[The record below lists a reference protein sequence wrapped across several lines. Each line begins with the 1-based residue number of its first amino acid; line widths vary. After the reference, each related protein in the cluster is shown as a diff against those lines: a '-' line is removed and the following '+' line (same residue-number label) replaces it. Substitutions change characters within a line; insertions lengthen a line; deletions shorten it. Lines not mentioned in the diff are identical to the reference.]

1 MKHLATTLLLLL
13 ALGGNTAFAAHGG
26 GNQGDG
32 QMQKKARTKTLDQA
46 TAQVRRQTGGRIL
59 SAKTVTDEDGRK
71 VHRIKVLTQERKVR
85 VLTFPAE

>member
-13 ALGGNTAFAAHGG
+13 ALGGNAAVAAPGG
-26 GNQGDG
+26 GKQGDG
-32 QMQKKARTKTLDQA
+32 QKMKKSQVMTLDQA

-59 SAKTVTDEDGRK
+59 SAETVTENGRK

-85 VLTFPAE
+85 VLTYPAE